1 MSKTSENISEKSIK
15 FGDKKVT
22 KSDVYKKDTKLFKI
36 DGIGVDKI
44 LISKKE
50 IYGQN
55 KSYKYFKGYND
66 NDEIIP
72 LIIRLPQII
81 DYFKCFNND
90 NNNKSNNNNN
100 NNNSNNNNNNNN
112 NNKTIFFKVSG
123 KKQLKNYIKI
133 WKKVSEL
140 MKIKFDSEPI
150 YGMLNV

>member
-22 KSDVYKKDTKLFKI
+22 KNDVYKKDTKLFKI
-36 DGIGVDKI
+36 DDIGVDKI

-81 DYFKCFNND
+81 DYFNCFNND
-90 NNNKSNNNNN
+90 NNNNKSND
-100 NNNSNNNNNNNN
+100 
-112 NNKTIFFKVSG
+112 NNKTIFFKVSD